1 MEAATNPEHL
11 GAHLGFLAILHTWT
25 QTMLHHPHVHCIVPG
40 GGISLDGSR
49 WVHSGEKFLLP
60 VRVLSRL
67 YRGKFLAYLAEAT
80 RAGTLQF
87 AGVTAPLATPS
98 GFAAFIQDQ
107 RDKEWVVYA
116 KPPFGSP
123 EQVLK
128 YLARY
133 THRVAISD
141 RRILAIQDDWVS
153 FRYRDNERGG
163 HQVMTLNGV
172 EFLRRFLL
180 HVLPTGFVRIRYF
193 GLFANRVRAKNLDR
207 CRALIEAEPGAAPAS
222 APAPS
227 TPSAPKATEEERNRC
242 PSCGVGQLRWVA
254 IVSRAPVPDLDAW
267 APTAWDTS

>member
-1 MEAATNPEHL
+1 MA
-11 GAHLGFLAILHTWT
+11 
-25 QTMLHHPHVHCIVPG
+25 
-40 GGISLDGSR
+40 
-49 WVHSGEKFLLP
+49 
-60 VRVLSRL
+60 VLSRL
-67 YRGKFLAYLAEAT
+67 FRGKFLAYLAEAR
-80 RAGTLQF
+80 RAGALQF
-87 AGVTAPLATPS
+87 AGVTAPLATLA
-98 GFAAFIQDQ
+98 GFAAFLQDQ

-116 KPPFGSP
+116 KRPFGSP
-123 EQVLK
+123 EQILK

-141 RRILAIQDDWVS
+141 RRILAIHDRSVS
-153 FRYRDNERGG
+153 LRYRDNERGG
-163 HQVMTLNGV
+163 HRVMTLDGT

-193 GLFANRVRAKNLDR
+193 GLFANRVRTQNLNR

-227 TPSAPKATEEERNRC
+227 TPSAPKEERNRC

-254 IVSRAPVPDLDAW
+254 ILPQAPVPDLDAW